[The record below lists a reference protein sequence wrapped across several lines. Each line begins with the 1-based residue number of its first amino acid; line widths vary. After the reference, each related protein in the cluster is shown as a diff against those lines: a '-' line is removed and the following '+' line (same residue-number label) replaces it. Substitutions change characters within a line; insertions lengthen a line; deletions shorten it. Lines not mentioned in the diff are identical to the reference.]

1 MVARG
6 AGSTKYKHEW
16 KQTIAGAEKYYH
28 LTPGFNFI
36 LSVYPSGGLPFLAAM
51 TTHQDLTRELLQSW
65 SRGPIVV
72 PWSGCDLVVQL
83 WAKLCLRNL
92 GINEF
97 LDVKTWPLYIGSD
110 WPTPGSRRDHG
121 LWLAGIPDLWT
132 PAHGAEPGKSER
144 GKHCIF
150 IQRLLKYD
158 LKSYHHIYTTLK
170 PQHKIYITIDF
181 TLVKMEFSCAGLR
194 DPSNVPWAC

>member
-1 MVARG
+1 MVARA

-16 KQTIAGAEKYYH
+16 KQTIAGPEKYYH
-28 LTPGFNFI
+28 PTPGFNPI
-36 LSVYPSGGLPFLAAM
+36 ISVYPSGGLPFLAAM
-51 TTHQDLTRELLQSW
+51 TTHQDLTRELW

-72 PWSGCDLVVQL
+72 RSWSRGPVVSQAVL
-83 WAKLCLRNL
+83 T

-97 LDVKTWPLYIGSD
+97 PHVTTWPLYIGSD
-110 WPTPGSRRDHG
+110 WPTAGSRRDHG

-132 PAHGAEPGKSER
+132 PAHGAEPGKSEC

-170 PQHKIYITIDF
+170 PEHKNYITIDF